1 MELIR
6 VGDAV
11 SRKSHGSDVIFAVL
25 KIISGPARRAV
36 AVLKGLNAR
45 LVADAPLG
53 DLVRVRQKDI
63 ESAREQVHRLSR
75 ESLEKV
81 FLRRMAEEL
90 IATGFRGREA
100 DVLPPGLNYG
110 KMPGRVLH
118 LDGDGDYLKNCLRYY
133 QELGVPVVGEHVP
146 EEAQPDK
153 VVPLIRTHLPDILVL
168 TGHDGLIARRGDRTR
183 LENYRTSRYF
193 VEAVRRAR
201 QVEPDK
207 DALVIVAGACQSH
220 YEAILE
226 AGANFASSPER
237 VFIHCYDPIL
247 VAEKVAFTPF
257 DSVVHVTHAIENT
270 VSGIKGIGGIET
282 RGKLRLS
289 LPNTG
294 AWATTETA

>member
-1 MELIR
+1 MELIK

-25 KIISGPARRAV
+25 RILTGPARRSI

-45 LVADAPLG
+45 LVADAPLT
-53 DLVRVRQKDI
+53 DLVRVREKDI

-90 IATGFRGREA
+90 SATGFRGRAA
-100 DVLPPGLNYG
+100 DALLPGVNYG

-118 LDGDGDYLKNCLRYY
+118 LDGDGDYLGNCMRYY
-133 QELGVPVVGEHVP
+133 RELGVPAVGEHVP
-146 EEAQPDK
+146 EEAQADK
-153 VVPLIRTHLPDILVL
+153 VVPLIRAHLPDILVL
-168 TGHDGLIARRGDRTR
+168 TGHDGLIARRGDRTK
-183 LENYRTSRYF
+183 LENYRTSRFF

-220 YEAILE
+220 YEAIVE

-257 DSVVHVTHAIENT
+257 DSVVYVSHAIENT

-282 RGKLRLS
+282 KGKLRLS
-289 LPNTG
+289 LPDT
-294 AWATTETA
+294 ASRITTESA

>member
-1 MELIR
+1 MEQIR

-11 SRKSHGSDVIFAVL
+11 CRKSHGSDVVFTVL
-25 KIISGPARRAV
+25 KIIATPVRRAM

-45 LVADAPLG
+45 LMADAPLA
-53 DLVRVRQKDI
+53 DLERVREKDI
-63 ESAREQVHRLSR
+63 ESAREHVRRLSR

-90 IATGFRGREA
+90 SATGFRGREGGA
-100 DVLPPGLNYG
+100 LPPGVDYG

-118 LDGDGDYLKNCLRYY
+118 IDGDGDYLKNCMRYY
-133 QELGVPVVGEHVP
+133 QELGVPVVGEHVA
-146 EEAQPDK
+146 EDAQPDK
-153 VVPLIRTHLPDILVL
+153 VVALLKTYLPDILVL
-168 TGHDGLIARRGDRTR
+168 TGHDGLIARRGDRSKI
-183 LENYRTSRYF
+183 ENYRTSRYF
-193 VEAVRRAR
+193 VEAVRRSR
-201 QVEPDK
+201 RVEPDK

-226 AGANFASSPER
+226 AGANFGSSPER

-257 DSVVHVTHAIENT
+257 DSVVHVAHAIENT
-270 VSGIKGIGGIET
+270 VSGIKGIGGVET
-282 RGKLRLS
+282 KGKLRLS

-294 AWATTETA
+294 ARGAAETA

>member
-1 MELIR
+1 MERIR

-11 SRKSHGSDVIFAVL
+11 ARKSHGSDVVFTVL
-25 KIISGPARRAV
+25 KILSTPARRLM

-45 LVADAPLG
+45 LMADAPVA
-53 DLVRVRQKDI
+53 DLVRVRQNDI
-63 ESAREQVHRLSR
+63 ESAREQINRLSR
-75 ESLEKV
+75 EYLEKV

-90 IATGFRGREA
+90 SAAGFRGRETG
-100 DVLPPGLNYG
+100 VLPPGVDYAR
-110 KMPGRVLH
+110 MPGRVLH

-133 QELGVPVVGEHVP
+133 QELRVPVVGEHVP
-146 EEAQPDK
+146 EEVQPDR
-153 VVPLIRTHLPDILVL
+153 VVTLMRTHLPDILVL

-183 LENYRTSRYF
+183 IDNYRTSRYF
-193 VEAVRRAR
+193 AEAVRRAR

-270 VSGIKGIGGIET
+270 VSGIKGIGGVET
-282 RGKLRLS
+282 KGKLRLS

-294 AWATTETA
+294 ARIATGGG